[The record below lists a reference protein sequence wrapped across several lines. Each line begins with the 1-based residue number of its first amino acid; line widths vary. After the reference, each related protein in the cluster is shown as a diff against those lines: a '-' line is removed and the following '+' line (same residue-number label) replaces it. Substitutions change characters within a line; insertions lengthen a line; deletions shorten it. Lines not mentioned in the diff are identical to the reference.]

1 MIKSV
6 LQNFGIWLIQLHFWP
21 SDKILEKQLVF
32 KTTEQASLILE
43 AIQNKMAADWGT
55 GQF

>member
-43 AIQNKMAADWGT
+43 AIQNKMAAVWGT
-55 GQF
+55 GLL

>member
-6 LQNFGIWLIQLHFWP
+6 LQNFGIGLIQLHFWP

-43 AIQNKMAADWGT
+43 AIQNKMAAVWGT
-55 GQF
+55 GLL